1 MRLGLSTRKLNYIEM
16 TKKLPQNTLVKF
28 LWSVIKPY
36 KWWFLLMIQ
45 APIIGSFY
53 KVANSYA
60 IKLVVD
66 AFTASAVPDYSDL
79 IYPIALFIGA
89 ILVMEAGWRASHFAW
104 MKSQPFIR
112 ANISA
117 KAYDYIQNHSYN
129 FFQNTHSGS
138 LVSKIKGIE
147 AGYNNLWF
155 GIHHRITS
163 PVLEILVTITA
174 LAFINMQLFVFMT
187 LWCCVFFP
195 IMLAMSLK
203 VSKLAKAT
211 TDSHHE
217 AMGFIAD
224 NITNIFSLF
233 SFASRNRELKK
244 INKFLHEDRAKKD
257 YAWIG
262 YELKMAFV
270 GIAFYATMLV
280 SLFIFMIHLRQIG
293 VITIGDFVFVMTIT
307 FFVVDN
313 IWKLTS
319 EIGDFLGKIGDL
331 KSSFSVLEIPQ
342 EIIDKPNAA
351 ELRVSNGE
359 IVFKNVSFGYEE
371 GKLHTLKNL
380 NLRIQ
385 AGEKIGLVGSSGAGK
400 STLVALLLK
409 NFKTTNGDILIDN
422 QSIYDVSSDSLRA
435 QIALIPQD
443 TLLFH
448 RSIGENIGYAKENSS
463 PAEIENAA
471 KKAHIHEFISA
482 LPNGYETLVG
492 ERGIK
497 LSGGQRQRV
506 AIARAILKDAP
517 ILILD
522 EATSSLDSHTEY
534 YIQESLNLL
543 IADKSKTVIAVAHR
557 LSTLKHMDRIIVLDK
572 GNIIEDGTHE
582 ELLNNN
588 GYYQSMWNM
597 QAGGFLPEVLSG

>member
-1 MRLGLSTRKLNYIEM
+1 M
-16 TKKLPQNTLVKF
+16 TEKFSQNTIPKF
-28 LWSVIKPY
+28 LWQVIKPY
-36 KWWFLLMIQ
+36 KWWYLLMIQ

-66 AFTASAVPDYSDL
+66 AFTSSAVPEYSNL
-79 IYPIALFIGA
+79 IYPITLFVGA

-104 MKSQPFIR
+104 MKSQPFVR
-112 ANISA
+112 ANITA

-138 LVSKIKGIE
+138 IVSKIKGIE

-155 GIHHRITS
+155 GIHHRLTN
-163 PVLEILVTITA
+163 PLLEILVTIIA
-174 LAFINMQLFVFMT
+174 LACINLQLFIFMS

-195 IMLAMSLK
+195 IMMVMSLK
-203 VSKLAKAT
+203 VSTLAKAT

-217 AMGFIAD
+217 AMGFVAD

-233 SFASRNRELKK
+233 SFASRGRELKK
-244 INKFLHEDRAKKD
+244 IDEFLKEDRAKKD
-257 YAWIG
+257 YAWIR

-280 SLFIFMIHLRQIG
+280 SLFIFMIHLRRIG
-293 VITIGDFVFVMTIT
+293 VITIGDFVFVMTVT

-319 EIGDFLGKIGDL
+319 EIGDFLGKMGDL
-331 KSSFSVLEIPQ
+331 KSSFSVLQIPQ
-342 EIIDKPNAA
+342 EVIDKPNVS
-351 ELRVSNGE
+351 ELKVDQGE
-359 IVFKNVSFGYEE
+359 IIFKDVSFCYEE
-371 GKLHTLKNL
+371 GKSRTLKNL
-380 NLRIQ
+380 NLHIK
-385 AGEKIGLVGSSGAGK
+385 AGEKIGLVGYSGAGK
-400 STLVALLLK
+400 STLVSLLLK
-409 NFKTTNGDILIDN
+409 NFQTTRGDILIDN
-422 QSIYDVSSDSLRA
+422 QSIYDVTSDSLRA

-448 RSIGENIGYAKENSS
+448 RSIGENIGYSKDSASQE
-463 PAEIENAA
+463 EIENAA
-471 KKAHIHEFISA
+471 KKAHIHEFITT
-482 LPNGYETLVG
+482 LPDGYNTLVG

-522 EATSSLDSHTEY
+522 EATSSLDSHTEN
-534 YIQESLNLL
+534 YIQDSLNLL
-543 IADKSKTVIAVAHR
+543 IANKSKTVIAVAHR

-572 GNIIEDGTHE
+572 GHLIEDGTHE
-582 ELLNNN
+582 ELLKNN
-588 GYYQSMWNM
+588 GYYQSMWGM
-597 QAGGFLPEVLSG
+597 QAGGFLPATVNE